1 MKRKDSSLYTKLMKT
16 KEGRQPPLD
25 PAEREDLQE
34 DYYRGGGNDSCLGF
48 IATRMENGAGVRK
61 QP

>member
-1 MKRKDSSLYTKLMKT
+1 MKRKESSLYIELMKT

-25 PAEREDLQE
+25 PAESKDLQE
-34 DYYRGGGNDSCLGF
+34 DYYRGGGNDLCLGF
-48 IATRMENGAGVRK
+48 IATRMENEAGVRK